1 MKKKIIKRSAWLL
14 AAVIAVSALAFG
26 RDVAYGA
33 VGIETGQTCS
43 LTFSL
48 PENGVIAG
56 TAVDGKYVRYY
67 ETLNGL
73 LGSGKTLHVSLYQVA
88 DVTVSGKYELKSE
101 FGALGGTVSYK
112 VLTEKDGTS
121 RIILPGDPDYD
132 KQEAGAEQEVEGLTS
147 IDALSD
153 HKAAQWEALART
165 AEAAV
170 EEHSVSPAKAA
181 EISSGSMTIAGLQ
194 TGMYLVCVEQVE
206 DTAYFYDFVPFLIS
220 LPNNYYS
227 LPDGDPNNDDTWV
240 YDVTVGLKPEQVERF
255 GTLVIEKLL
264 TNFNQLEDVVNR
276 QGTFIFDVRAEKDGE
291 LRYSNVV
298 SLTFDGSDTKR
309 ATIGPDETRANEPDY
324 YYAKIPAGAV
334 VTVTEVYSG
343 SGYQAVGDAEKT
355 IEIFHADG
363 TEETNQVSF
372 ENAYDGHLNNGASVV
387 NRYKTGEWMKQET
400 QQ

>member
-1 MKKKIIKRSAWLL
+1 MYS
-14 AAVIAVSALAFG
+14 
-26 RDVAYGA
+26 
-33 VGIETGQTCS
+33 
-43 LTFSL
+43 
-48 PENGVIAG
+48 P
-56 TAVDGKYVRYY
+56 
-67 ETLNGL
+67 
-73 LGSGKTLHVSLYQVA
+73 H
-88 DVTVSGKYELKSE
+88 
-101 FGALGGTVSYK
+101 
-112 VLTEKDGTS
+112 
-121 RIILPGDPDYD
+121 PDYD

-309 ATIGPDETRANEPDY
+309 ATIGPDETRADEPDY

-363 TEETNQVSF
+363 TEDTNQVSF

>member
-101 FGALGGTVSYK
+101 FGALGGIVSYK

-181 EISSGSMTIAGLQ
+181 EISSGSMAISSGWRDI
-194 TGMYLVCVEQVE
+194 GM
-206 DTAYFYDFVPFLIS
+206 
-220 LPNNYYS
+220 
-227 LPDGDPNNDDTWV
+227 
-240 YDVTVGLKPEQVERF
+240 
-255 GTLVIEKLL
+255 
-264 TNFNQLEDVVNR
+264 
-276 QGTFIFDVRAEKDGE
+276 
-291 LRYSNVV
+291 
-298 SLTFDGSDTKR
+298 
-309 ATIGPDETRANEPDY
+309 
-324 YYAKIPAGAV
+324 
-334 VTVTEVYSG
+334 
-343 SGYQAVGDAEKT
+343 
-355 IEIFHADG
+355 
-363 TEETNQVSF
+363 
-372 ENAYDGHLNNGASVV
+372 
-387 NRYKTGEWMKQET
+387 
-400 QQ
+400 

>member
-1 MKKKIIKRSAWLL
+1 MKKNIIKRSAWLL
-14 AAVIAVSALAFG
+14 AVVAAVSALAFG

-33 VGIETGQTCS
+33 AGIETDQRCS

-48 PENGVIAG
+48 PENGEIEG
-56 TAVDGKYVRYY
+56 SAVDGKYVQYY
-67 ETLNGL
+67 KTLNEL
-73 LGSGKTLHVSLYQVA
+73 LDSGKTLKVSLYQVA
-88 DVTVSGKYELKSE
+88 DVTVNGRYELKPE
-101 FGALGGTVSYK
+101 FQALGEAVSYK

-121 RIILPGDPDYD
+121 RIVLSGDPDYD
-132 KQEAGAEQEVEGLTS
+132 KPEAGGAQVVEGLTS

-153 HKAAQWEALART
+153 TKAAQWEALART

-170 EEHSVSPAKAA
+170 LQSALSPAKAA
-181 EISSGSMTIAGLQ
+181 EISSGTMTISDLR

-206 DTAYFYDFVPFLIS
+206 DTAYFYEFVPFLIS

-227 LPDGDPNNDDTWV
+227 LPDGNPNSDDTWV
-240 YDVTVGLKPEQVERF
+240 YDVTVGLKPEQAERF
-255 GTLVIEKLL
+255 GTLVIDKML
-264 TNFNQLEDVVNR
+264 TNFNQLEDVANR

-309 ATIGPDETRANEPDY
+309 VTIGPDETRADEPDY
-324 YYAKIPAGAV
+324 YYAKIPAGAT
-334 VTVTEVYSG
+334 VTVTEIYSG

-355 IEIFHADG
+355 IEIFHAD
-363 TEETNQVSF
+363 EEAETNQVSF
-372 ENAYDGHLNNGASVV
+372 ENAYDGRLNNGASVV
-387 NRYKTGEWMKQET
+387 NRYKTDEWMKQET